1 MKSHSFRFTFH
12 STFDLRL
19 NLLLHVFFPIL
30 YYRKDCYCRY
40 FHGMLQWKWK
50 PTLLGSPKIP
60 CFTKFIF
67 RGTKMSGKINLKEAK
82 ILFLCLLDWFWL
94 TVYYYLSFGPAFCL
108 LICGFTSLSD
118 QCTAE
123 ELVRLLNELFAR
135 YFSRLNDF
143 MCSRSV
149 STNFVSNEWAY
160 SFYPFQVWPARSWTP
175 LFTHQAIRGLLLL
188 CFRFTGTS
196 AWPCTLLRRNGTRY
210 DWRNCVRN
218 VLTTWVILVIT
229 WFSKQACKRSYRREC
244 KYESWYSHW
253 KVKI

>member
-108 LICGFTSLSD
+108 LIYVDSQVFLTN
-118 QCTAE
+118 A
-123 ELVRLLNELFAR
+123 RLKNWFACSMNYLQGIFLGWTILCVLDLCQQTLFQTNEH
-135 YFSRLNDF
+135 
-143 MCSRSV
+143 
-149 STNFVSNEWAY
+149 TH
-160 SFYPFQVWPARSWTP
+160 
-175 LFTHQAIRGLLLL
+175 FTH
-188 CFRFTGTS
+188 FRFDRL
-196 AWPCTLLRRNGTRY
+196 AAEHHCLRIKLLGDCY
-210 DWRNCVRN
+210 YCVSGLPEPRPDHAHCC
-218 VLTTWVILVIT
+218 VEMGLDMIDAI
-229 WFSKQACKRSYRREC
+229 A
-244 KYESWYSHW
+244 
-253 KVKI
+253 